1 MFCIM
6 FAYKNIPRS
15 VYLYI
20 YIVILYF
27 FKKKILIF
35 ENTKYTKGKYANHA
49 LAFSI
54 MHTPKLHFRQ
64 HQLKLDRK
72 KK

>member
-20 YIVILYF
+20 YSNPLF
-27 FKKKILIF
+27 FQKKILIF

-64 HQLKLDRK
+64 HQLNLDRK